1 MKYLVMENFDDFEHK
16 SYRKA
21 ARLDYTVKDHLNF
34 LINFLSFLIKLNV
47 VLWQEIFVNFLKLFN
62 PDKPKNI
69 AGQLA
74 LVTG

>member
-1 MKYLVMENFDDFEHK
+1 MDNFDDFEHK
-16 SYRKA
+16 SYKKA
-21 ARLDYTVKDHLNF
+21 ARLEYTLKDHLTF
-34 LINFLSFLIKLNV
+34 LKNFLSFVIKV
-47 VLWQEIFVNFLKLFN
+47 TIVLWQEIFVNFLKLFN